1 MVNQKVQFKVKK
13 KQQQKND
20 GPQQQ
25 KNNVSKQQNSRS
37 MKETI
42 KKYWKLVIFL
52 LLLVIFIIL
61 IMTKTINF
69 HIYPKK
75 VETYDD
81 CVPCPS
87 PDEEDENNTHCL
99 PCSLSGGNE

>member
-1 MVNQKVQFKVKK
+1 MVNQKAQLKVKK

-25 KNNVSKQQNSRS
+25 NNRS

-42 KKYWKLVIFL
+42 KKYWKLGIFL
-52 LLLVIFIIL
+52 LLLIIFIIL
-61 IMTKTINF
+61 VMTKTINF
-69 HIYPKK
+69 HMYPKK

>member
-1 MVNQKVQFKVKK
+1 MVNQKAQLKVKK

-25 KNNVSKQQNSRS
+25 NNRS

-42 KKYWKLVIFL
+42 KKYWKLGIFL

-61 IMTKTINF
+61 VMTKTINF
-69 HIYPKK
+69 HMYPKK

>member
-1 MVNQKVQFKVKK
+1 MVNQKAQIKVKK

-20 GPQQQ
+20 GPQ
-25 KNNVSKQQNSRS
+25 QQNSRS

-42 KKYWKLVIFL
+42 KKYWKLGIFL

-61 IMTKTINF
+61 VMTKTINF
-69 HIYPKK
+69 HMYPKK

-81 CVPCPS
+81 CVPCPP

>member
-1 MVNQKVQFKVKK
+1 MITYKNGKSKSTIKSKK

-25 KNNVSKQQNSRS
+25 NNRS

-42 KKYWKLVIFL
+42 KKYWKLGIFL

-61 IMTKTINF
+61 VMTKTINF
-69 HIYPKK
+69 HMYPKK